1 MFEIFNDGT
10 VAAPSYA
17 NTPTTL
23 VSFDGANA
31 GTNGFGARGNLIA
44 DGHGDL
50 FGTTKSGGAGGHG
63 TVFEI
68 VNNGTAAAP
77 SYAGTPTTL
86 AAFNGSNGGG
96 PDSLIADANGDL
108 FGTTFEGGANGLGTV
123 FEIVNNG
130 TVAAPSYAST
140 PTTLVTF
147 DETNGANPSEEI
159 LTADAH
165 GRLFGTTLNGGAN
178 AGGTVFDITGS
189 GFVTLAIN
197 GTTVTGTEGSTT
209 GTIPVA
215 TFTDADPNAT
225 ASDFTATIN
234 WGDSTSTT
242 GTVAAQNGG
251 GFAVD
256 GAHTYADEGRYAVGV
271 TVKDVGGST
280 ASTTSTA
287 TVADADVLTGQGMKL
302 RGHANEAL
310 TNVVVANFQDSYKGN
325 VATDFTAAISWGDGV
340 TTSGVVTDTAGSI
353 SVAGTHTYKKPGHE
367 KVVVTLSDDAPG
379 TATATVTSTI
389 NVNNASE
396 KRSKDRECDLS
407 GSRKSTDDLQPYA
420 SIAGVD
426 IRHRMDTAGM
436 GVGANATLGYTPFN
450 SNTADVLAASNV
462 INSARV
468 ALLGQYIA
476 ASFASA
482 SDGHGEALISDPPQ
496 TAHPLLS
503 LPHG

>member
-1 MFEIFNDGT
+1 
-10 VAAPSYA
+10 
-17 NTPTTL
+17 
-23 VSFDGANA
+23 
-31 GTNGFGARGNLIA
+31 
-44 DGHGDL
+44 
-50 FGTTKSGGAGGHG
+50 
-63 TVFEI
+63 
-68 VNNGTAAAP
+68 
-77 SYAGTPTTL
+77 
-86 AAFNGSNGGG
+86 
-96 PDSLIADANGDL
+96 
-108 FGTTFEGGANGLGTV
+108 V

-165 GRLFGTTLNGGAN
+165 GDLFGTTLNGGAN

-197 GTTVTGTEGSTT
+197 GTSFTGTEGSTT
-209 GTIPVA
+209 GTTTVA
-215 TFTDADPNAT
+215 TFTDANPNAT

-234 WGDSTSTT
+234 WGDGTSTT
-242 GTVAAQNGG
+242 GTVVAQNGG

-256 GAHTYADEGRYAVGV
+256 GAHTYADEGQYKVGV
-271 TVKDVGGST
+271 TINDVGGGT
-280 ASTTSTA
+280 ASATSTA

-302 RGHANEAL
+302 RGHANEPL

-325 VATDFTAAISWGDGV
+325 VATDFTAAITWGDGV

-389 NVNNASE
+389 NVNHASE
-396 KRSKDRECDLS
+396 KRSREPDAFS
-407 GSRKSTDDLQPYA
+407 GKSTDDLQPYA
-420 SIAGVD
+420 SIAEVD
-426 IRHRMDTAGM
+426 LRHMDPAGM
-436 GVGANATLGYTPFN
+436 GVGVSSTLGYSHSN
-450 SNTADVLAASNV
+450 SNAGDGNHLAN
-462 INSARV
+462 V
-468 ALLGQYIA
+468 ALFGQYMSS
-476 ASFASA
+476 SFVAA
-482 SDGHGEALISDPPQ
+482 SDGHGGTLISDPPL